1 MKRDI
6 VRDVLFLRQPSV
18 EATRSDVAVGRD
30 LLDTLIATRDRC
42 VGLAANMIG
51 VKKRV
56 IVIMLGQ
63 MPLVMFN
70 PRVEAKSGPY
80 QTEEGCLS
88 LDGSRATQRYE
99 SLTVTYT
106 DLDWVTKTI
115 TLTGFAAQIC
125 QHELDHLE
133 GILI

>member
-30 LLDTLIATRDRC
+30 LLDTLMANRDRC

-56 IVIMLGQ
+56 IVIMLGH

-70 PRVEAKSGPY
+70 PRVEDKSGPY

>member
-6 VRDVLFLRQPSV
+6 VRDMLFLSQPSV
-18 EATRSDVAVGRD
+18 EATKSDVAVGRD
-30 LLDTLIATRDRC
+30 LLDTLMANRDRC

-56 IVIMLGQ
+56 IVIMLGH

-70 PRVEAKSGPY
+70 PKVEVKSGPY

-88 LDGSRATQRYE
+88 LDGSRETKRYD